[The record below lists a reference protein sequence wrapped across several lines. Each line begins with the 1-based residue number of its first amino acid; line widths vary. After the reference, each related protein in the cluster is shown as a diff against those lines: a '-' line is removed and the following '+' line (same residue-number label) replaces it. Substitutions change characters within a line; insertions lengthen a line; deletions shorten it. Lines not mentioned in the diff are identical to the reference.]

1 MKKIKKVFQAWIIAL
16 FTLFIAPINAQV
28 KSIDHPST
36 SRPNI
41 VILLADDLG
50 YGDVKWNNTNS
61 YIETPNLDKLAR
73 EGAVLT
79 DFYSAS
85 SMCSPS
91 RAGLLT
97 GRIPTRTGVHDWI
110 KEDYK
115 KPYSDIHLPT
125 EEVTIAELLKKAG
138 YQTAVIG
145 KWHLNNGFRSGNN
158 SDPDDQGFDYWFCT
172 PVQSEPSHRN
182 PNNYFDNGKPA
193 GQIGTETNPE
203 FSSGIVAGKAIQWL
217 KKRRIDHPFFLYLA
231 FHEPHVICD
240 APDEIKKKYLKKIR
254 DGEIPLLEGTGKDGL
269 GQAEYYGC
277 VENMDRAIGQILKAL
292 KEEQILDN
300 TIILFTSDNGPD
312 TNRKFQGRLQSVGET
327 GIFRGR
333 KRWLLEGGI
342 RQASIL
348 FWKGIIKPATTITR
362 EMGQIDLLPTICDI
376 TGIPLPAN
384 RTIDGISI
392 LPVLQGKSIDRS
404 LKPLH
409 WHFYSPRGNSP
420 RSVMREGK
428 WIITADWDQPRPQ
441 GRFDTS
447 YVNIIKHTNLTDL
460 KLYNIAKDP
469 GQLQDIK
476 SKYTEVYNRL
486 CAKIKELHKNV
497 TTECPSSMEYQY
509 TKPEERK
516 PFYNETIVFEPMTD
530 GMGYHNYRIPS
541 IISTRNGVVLAVA
554 EGRVGKNSDHAEN
567 DLVLRRSTNGGR
579 SWEPP
584 RVIAADGD
592 RCCMNPVLV
601 QANNGD
607 VLLVYIKFPADCHT
621 RELESGKIRMC
632 EPGYKGK
639 KVERVYLIRS
649 YDDGITWTKP
659 EDITRVAKFSENT
672 VAAISG
678 PGTGIILQKGAY
690 KGRVIIPMSDLTV
703 KNGERVY
710 NEYVLFSDDN
720 GKNWKVG
727 EIAPNNENTYG
738 NELQMVELEDG
749 SVMMNCRVS
758 PRNSMRKVAIS
769 NDGGQT
775 WSNLRNEPRLK
786 DSGCMASILRYRF
799 KEGNKPGIL
808 IYSGSTE
815 RTKNHHRGKGTFYL
829 SYDDGRNWPVSRL
842 FHPESFDYSCLT
854 ILPDGSIG
862 LLGEFDF
869 DGQRVQIRLAKFN
882 LNHITN

>member
-1 MKKIKKVFQAWIIAL
+1 MKKIQKVFLACIIAL
-16 FTLFIAPINAQV
+16 LFITLLIAQANNF
-28 KSIDHPST
+28 DRPPT
-36 SRPNI
+36 TRPNI

-50 YGDVKWNNTNS
+50 YGDVRWNNTNS
-61 YIETPNLDKLAR
+61 YIETPNLDKLAK

-79 DFYSAS
+79 DFYSAA

-97 GRIPTRTGVHDWI
+97 GRTPTRTGVHDWI

-125 EEVTIAELLKKAG
+125 EEVTIAELLKQIG

-172 PVQSEPSHRN
+172 AVQSEPSHRN

-193 GQIGTETNPE
+193 GQIGTETNSE
-203 FSSGIVAGKAIQWL
+203 FSSGIVAGK
-217 KKRRIDHPFFLYLA
+217 
-231 FHEPHVICD
+231 
-240 APDEIKKKYLKKIR
+240 
-254 DGEIPLLEGTGKDGL
+254 
-269 GQAEYYGC
+269 
-277 VENMDRAIGQILKAL
+277 
-292 KEEQILDN
+292 
-300 TIILFTSDNGPD
+300 
-312 TNRKFQGRLQSVGET
+312 
-327 GIFRGR
+327 GIV
-333 KRWLLEGGI
+333 
-342 RQASIL
+342 
-348 FWKGIIKPATTITR
+348 KPATTITR

-376 TGIPLPAN
+376 TGIPLPAD

-409 WHFYSPRGNSP
+409 WHFYSPSGVSP

-428 WIITADWDQPRPQ
+428 WILTADWDQSRPQ

-447 YVNIIKHTNLTDL
+447 YVNIIKQANLTDL

-476 SKYTEVYNRL
+476 SKYPEVYNRL
-486 CAKIKELHKNV
+486 CAKIKELHKDV
-497 TTECPSSMEYQY
+497 ATECPSSMEFQY
-509 TKPEERK
+509 IKPEERK

-584 RVIAADGD
+584 RVIAEDGD

-621 RELESGKIRMC
+621 RELESGKIKMC

-659 EDITRVAKFSENT
+659 EDITRVAKFSEIT

-678 PGTGIILQKGAY
+678 PGTAIILQRGAY

-758 PRNSMRKVAIS
+758 PRNGMRKVAIS

-775 WSNLRNEPRLK
+775 WSNLRDEPGLK

-829 SYDDGRNWPVSRL
+829 SYDDGRTWPVSRL

-882 LNHITN
+882 LNYITN